1 MVEKAGQCKVDAI
14 VSIDAKGQIV
24 LPKDLR
30 DKGKLKQNDKLA
42 VIGSERDGELCCI
55 MMIEAAQLG
64 NTVKIMLG
72 PSLKKIFK

>member
-1 MVEKAGQCKVDAI
+1 MAEKAGQCKVDAI

-42 VIGSERDGELCCI
+42 VIGYERDRESFCI
-55 MMIEAAQLG
+55 MMVKAAQLG